1 MGWLIFPSAPLKHH
15 ILKLTDIWGLNMYQ
29 NLFLRQNMQIP
40 QENVYNPITIS
51 SLDKNIEDLSK
62 NYEIHKP
69 QEVKEFFEDYDELVQ
84 YISSITPLIDKHFPD
99 YKKCLTF
106 CQDPE
111 FEELD
116 DITIYIHSFKSQ
128 FDTDWKKLDELE
140 KELFYLDGF
149 SNQTKGLISVDLW
162 LK

>member
-1 MGWLIFPSAPLKHH
+1 MVNFPISTLKTPL
-15 ILKLTDIWGLNMYQ
+15 LKLTDIWGLNMYQ

-99 YKKCLTF
+99 YMKCLTF

>member
-1 MGWLIFPSAPLKHH
+1 
-15 ILKLTDIWGLNMYQ
+15 MYQ
-29 NLFLRQNMQIP
+29 NFSLRQNIQIP
-40 QENVYNPITIS
+40 QENVNNAIKIS
-51 SLDKNIEDLSK
+51 SLDKNIEDLLK

-69 QEVKEFFEDYDELVQ
+69 QEVKEFFEANNELVQ
-84 YISSITPLIDKHFPD
+84 YISSITPLIDKHFPG

-111 FEELD
+111 FGELD
-116 DITIYIHSFKSQ
+116 DISIYIHSIKSQ